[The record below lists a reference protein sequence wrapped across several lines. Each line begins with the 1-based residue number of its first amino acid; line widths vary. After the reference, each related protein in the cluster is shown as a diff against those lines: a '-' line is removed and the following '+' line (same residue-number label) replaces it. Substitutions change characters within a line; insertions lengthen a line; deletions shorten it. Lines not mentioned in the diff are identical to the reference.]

1 MASKLSGISR
11 EAFTLVRRNVVP
23 LIIATILPV
32 LLMSV
37 FGAANIVMSLNEVLA
52 LQAKGPSSAP
62 QATST
67 ANLIRFF
74 AFGLAGLFLYCW
86 MVAKVSKLCLT
97 GETATIIGSGGTLR
111 AGFWLLLY
119 YFAAALVLLIPIF
132 VVMIL
137 ASIFDL
143 SFIAGAVS
151 GLGAGRIILTLVAVL
166 LAALCFGWAQCRFIV
181 GFPPLALGDKPGLFD
196 GWTLSKGCSLG
207 LFGRVLAAL
216 AILAVGTIVVL
227 EALGRLL
234 PMLLSG
240 EALSPASG
248 DGGASAALLFMVLV
262 PQLLTLVL
270 SVPVYWYLI
279 VLFCVAYQRLS
290 AAQSL

>member
-52 LQAKGPSSAP
+52 SQAKGPSSAP
-62 QATST
+62 QGTST

-74 AFGLAGLFLYCW
+74 AFGFAGLFLYCW

-151 GLGAGRIILTLVAVL
+151 GLGAGRIILTLVAV
-166 LAALCFGWAQCRFIV
+166 
-181 GFPPLALGDKPGLFD
+181 
-196 GWTLSKGCSLG
+196 
-207 LFGRVLAAL
+207 
-216 AILAVGTIVVL
+216 
-227 EALGRLL
+227 
-234 PMLLSG
+234 
-240 EALSPASG
+240 PARG
-248 DGGASAALLFMVLV
+248 ALLWLGAV
-262 PQLLTLVL
+262 P
-270 SVPVYWYLI
+270 
-279 VLFCVAYQRLS
+279 FHRRLS
-290 AAQSL
+290 TACSWRQTGSLRWLDSLQRVQSWTVRTRSCRTRDSRGPEPSLYWRPWAVCCLCC